1 MVLLLKIVKNEN
13 RFFSENETSISENFG
28 ITQEIF
34 KKKIEG
40 MDIFI
45 IHFYWPKVLIIKGF
59 RFFFVF
65 RI

>member
-13 RFFSENETSISENFG
+13 RFFSENETSISENVG

-40 MDIFI
+40 IDIFI
-45 IHFYWPKVLIIKGF
+45 IHL
-59 RFFFVF
+59 
-65 RI
+65 